1 MWMIV
6 MTKRF
11 YQWTLLF
18 VLVQISVIAEAR
30 LTIEITGGEE
40 GAIPIA
46 IVPFKTLSTTGSS
59 RAGADLSQIIGD
71 DLGRSG
77 RFKVLPEQDMLAR
90 PSQASEVNFRNWQA
104 LNQDNL
110 AIGQIE
116 DLGGGKC
123 LVKFRLF
130 DVFKGD
136 QLEGY
141 DIPCAMSQLRQ
152 TAHQISD
159 IIYQKLTGERGA
171 FSTKIAYVTSLRG
184 LDNKSVYKL
193 QVADADGYN
202 AQTILTSK
210 EPIMSP
216 AWSPDG
222 ARIAY
227 VSFENQSAAIF
238 VQVLKTGK
246 REKVASYPG
255 INGAPA
261 WSPDGSRLALTLSKD
276 GGPDIYTLNLIS
288 RSLKRLTRNYSI
300 DTEPVWTADGQ
311 KIIFTSDRGGKPQLY
326 SVSAS
331 GGNIQRLTFEG
342 SYNARPSVS
351 PDGRLLAMVHR
362 NQGKYQ
368 IAVLEFETGHLR
380 VLTDGSLDESPSFAP
395 NGSMILYAT
404 RDSGRAQLSAVSVD
418 GRIRQRLILNA
429 GEVREP
435 AWSP

>member
-1 MWMIV
+1 MEFMFERLVNRI
-6 MTKRF
+6 
-11 YQWTLLF
+11 LLLLLLQ
-18 VLVQISVIAEAR
+18 VPVVAEAR
-30 LTIEITGGEE
+30 LTIEITGGAE

-46 IVPFKTLSTTGSS
+46 IVPFKVIPATVQQP
-59 RAGADLSQIIGD
+59 AGMALNQIVGD
-71 DLGRSG
+71 DLRRSG
-77 RFKVLPEQDMLAR
+77 RFKILPEQDMLAQ

-110 AIGQIE
+110 VIGKME
-116 DLGGGKC
+116 DLAAGRC

-130 DVFKGD
+130 DVFKQEQMD
-136 QLEGY
+136 GY
-141 DIPCAMSQLRQ
+141 DIPCARSQLRQ

-159 IIYQKLTGERGA
+159 IIYQRLTGEPGA
-171 FSTKIAYVTSLRG
+171 FSTRIAYVTSLRG
-184 LDNKSVYKL
+184 LDNKTTYKL

-210 EPIMSP
+210 EPLMSP

-227 VSFENQSAAIF
+227 VSFENKAAAIF
-238 VQVLKTGK
+238 VQVLRTGK

-276 GGPDIYTLNLIS
+276 GGPDIYVLNLIS
-288 RSLKRLTRNYSI
+288 RALKRVTRNFSI

-311 KIIFTSDRGGKPQLY
+311 RIIFTSDRGGKPQLY
-326 SVSAS
+326 SVAAG
-331 GGNIQRLTFEG
+331 GGNIRRLTYEG
-342 SYNARPSVS
+342 SYNARASVS
-351 PDGRLLAMVHR
+351 PDGRLVAMVHR
-362 NQGKYQ
+362 EQGKYQ
-368 IAVLEFETGHLR
+368 IAVLELDSGHMR
-380 VLTDGSLDESPSFAP
+380 VLTDGNLDESPSFAP

-418 GRIRQRLILNA
+418 GRIHQRLILDA